1 MFSSE
6 SLVRFIKYSF
16 WFGVVN
22 QFKTLQEIFYDS
34 FLSIALAFGVE
45 YPSMN
50 AIWSKLMSNV
60 EKILNIFSSWGDY
73 MFLGKIETF
82 PQMILLVIVLIIFL
96 ILAVRIMI
104 ELFLLKIQFYFTT
117 GISAFFIPFE
127 VFEKTRRL
135 LGGKV
140 LTTAIVSGFNIAVML
155 VIVSVV
161 VGSLDKVGIEKLQTL
176 KELKDGYE
184 EIIKYAILTGL
195 GCLLVKESQD
205 ILATLNGR

>member
-6 SLVRFIKYSF
+6 SLVRFIKYAF
-16 WFGVVN
+16 WFGIVN

-50 AIWSKLMSNV
+50 VIWSKLMSNV

-73 MFLGKIETF
+73 MFLGKVETF
-82 PQMILLVIVLIIFL
+82 PQMLLLLIVLIIFIFL
-96 ILAVRIMI
+96 VIRIML
-104 ELFLLKIQFYFTT
+104 ELFVLKLQFYLTT
-117 GISAFFIPFE
+117 GISVFFIPFE

-140 LTTAIVSGFNIAVML
+140 LTTAIVSGLNIAVM
-155 VIVSVV
+155 VIIVSVV
-161 VGSLDKVGIEKLQTL
+161 ISSLDKVGIEKLQTL
-176 KELKDGYE
+176 KALKDGYE
-184 EIIKYAILTGL
+184 EIIKYLILTGI
-195 GCLLVKESQD
+195 GCLLIKDSKEP
-205 ILATLNGR
+205 LATLNGR

>member
-16 WFGVVN
+16 WFGIVN
-22 QFKTLQEIFYDS
+22 QFKILQEIFYDS

-82 PQMILLVIVLIIFL
+82 PQMILLVIILIIFL
-96 ILAVRIMI
+96 ILAVRI
-104 ELFLLKIQFYFTT
+104 KIQFYFTT

-135 LGGKV
+135 LGGKI
-140 LTTAIVSGFNIAVML
+140 LMTAIVSGLNSAVMVL
-155 VIVSVV
+155 IISVII
-161 VGSLDKVGIEKLQTL
+161 GSLDKVGIEKLQTL

-195 GCLLVKESQD
+195 GCLLIKESRD

>member
-104 ELFLLKIQFYFTT
+104 ELFLLKI
-117 GISAFFIPFE
+117 
-127 VFEKTRRL
+127 
-135 LGGKV
+135 
-140 LTTAIVSGFNIAVML
+140 
-155 VIVSVV
+155 
-161 VGSLDKVGIEKLQTL
+161 
-176 KELKDGYE
+176 
-184 EIIKYAILTGL
+184 
-195 GCLLVKESQD
+195 
-205 ILATLNGR
+205 